1 MSEQDLHDHIMELEI
16 RLALQDDT
24 IDVLSKQVSELYQQ
38 LESQQLQLQLL
49 YRKMSEASENNMSTS
64 GHEPP
69 PHY

>member
-1 MSEQDLHDHIMELEI
+1 MQDLESRVTELEI

-24 IDVLSKQVSELYQQ
+24 IDVLNKQMTELYQQ
-38 LESQQLQLQLL
+38 LELQQKQLQLL
-49 YRKMSEASENNMSTS
+49 YRKMSEASDNNLSTG

>member
-1 MSEQDLHDHIMELEI
+1 MQEPLAERLTEMEI

-24 IDVLSKQVSELYQQ
+24 IEVLNKQINDLYQQ
-38 LESQQLQLQLL
+38 LDLQQKQLQLL
-49 YRKMSEASENNMSTS
+49 YRKLNESSDASLSTN